1 MDVCQP
7 EIRDDIEYFR
17 TFLISEL
24 QKECEVRGIP
34 DHLVHEAQLVLE
46 PKVDKDGAL
55 LCCYYFASA
64 EHRSLFWLDG
74 WDGSSIFSDC
84 EGNLS
89 LRHKGR
95 HPIMFSR
102 RVV

>member
-46 PKVDKDGAL
+46 PKTDKDGV

-64 EHRSLFWLDG
+64 KYRSLFWLDE
-74 WDGSSIFSDC
+74 WDGSSIFSNHR
-84 EGNLS
+84 GNLS

-95 HPIMFSR
+95 HPIMITQK
-102 RVV
+102 VI